1 MSKPF
6 NCVTVGNP
14 NAGKSTLFN
23 ALTGSD
29 QHVGNWAGVTV
40 EKKTGRFE
48 VDGLEINLTD
58 LPGIYDL
65 TAANDACDC
74 SVDEKIAQE
83 YLAENQVDCI
93 INLVDAG
100 NIERHLFLTTQLLEF
115 SEPVVILL
123 NKYDVALK
131 RNIDIDT
138 GRLSDI
144 LGCPVIAVCSKNEAD
159 IEKVKAVIVDIL
171 VNEPVMNHGSVRY
184 PEAVEREIA
193 KQIGKG
199 AATKGH
205 ALTQVTK
212 KHDCGTSVLSS
223 DGQELET
230 LIAGARYQFIDQ
242 AISRSVKS
250 ERVVTFSDKFD
261 KLALHPVL
269 GIPVFLF
276 MMYLMF
282 MLSINVGSAF
292 IDFFDISAGALF
304 VDHFGALLS
313 DIGTPAWLVTILA
326 GGVGQ
331 GIQTVATFIPVIAAL
346 FLVLSLLETS
356 GYMARAAFV
365 VDGLMSKIGLP
376 GKAFVPMIVGFGCNV
391 PAIMATRTLGNE
403 RERIVTGMMAPFM
416 SCGARLSVYALFAAA
431 FFPHSGQNLVF
442 LLYLIGIA
450 AAVGTGLL
458 LRVTVLPGESST
470 AVMELPDYELP
481 KFMPVM
487 RRTWQR
493 TKSFLFGAGKTI
505 VIVVTIL
512 NFINAI
518 GVDGSF
524 GNEDT
529 SNSVLSVASQKVTP
543 VFEPLGLKEDN
554 WQATVG
560 IITGVFAKEVVV
572 GTLNN
577 LYSPSAADD
586 ELTPLRDSF
595 KQAVST
601 IPENLFGIK
610 LDDPLSLD
618 VGDVGNLDNAAA
630 EQEVDKS
637 TYAAIQKGFGSEAAA
652 FSYLLFIL
660 LYTPCV
666 AALGALVSE
675 FGAKWA
681 RFCALWTLALAYGSA
696 TVCYQLLTIK
706 EHPVQSVAW
715 AAFFASALYVFYLWL
730 KRKGKKAQQI
740 IPDVRIVAE

>member
-1 MSKPF
+1 MSKQF

-23 ALTGSD
+23 ALTGSN
-29 QHVGNWAGVTV
+29 QHVGNWSGVTV

-48 VDGLEINLTD
+48 IDGLKIDLTD

-65 TAANDACDC
+65 TAANDGCDC
-74 SVDEKIAQE
+74 SIDEKIAQE
-83 YLAENQVDCI
+83 FLAEKSVDCI
-93 INLVDAG
+93 INLVDAS

-115 SEPVVILL
+115 GEPVIVLL
-123 NKYDVALK
+123 NKYDVAQK

-138 GRLSDI
+138 TQLSNT

-159 IEKVKAVIVDIL
+159 IAKVKATIVDEL
-171 VNEPVMNHGSVRY
+171 TNGSTMSEFSIQYDDV
-184 PEAVEREIA
+184 VEREIVR
-193 KQIGKG
+193 QLENG
-199 AATKGH
+199 APTKGH

-212 KHDCGTSVLSS
+212 KQDCNTSILSS
-223 DGQELET
+223 DGQDLET
-230 LIAGARYQFIDQ
+230 LIASARYQFIDQ
-242 AISRSVKS
+242 AMTNAVKS
-250 ERVVTFSDKFD
+250 EKVITFTDKFD

-276 MMYLMF
+276 MMYMMF
-282 MLSINVGSAF
+282 MLSINVGSSF

-313 DIGTPAWLVTILA
+313 NIGTPAWLVTILA

-346 FLVLSLLETS
+346 FLVLSLLESS

-577 LYSPSAADD
+577 LYSPSESDD
-586 ELTPLRDSF
+586 ELTPLSDSF
-595 KQAVST
+595 HQAVKT

-610 LDDPLSLD
+610 LEDPLSMD
-618 VGDVGNLDNAAA
+618 VGDVGNLDKAAA
-630 EQEVDKS
+630 EQEVDKT
-637 TYAAIQKGFGSEAAA
+637 TYTAIQNGFGSEAAA

-681 RFCALWTLALAYGSA
+681 RFAALWTLGLAYGSA
-696 TVCYQLLTIK
+696 TICYQLLTIK
-706 EHPVQSVAW
+706 EHPVQSLAW
-715 AAFFASALYVFYLWL
+715 IAFFVAALYVFYIWL
-730 KRKGKKAQQI
+730 KKKGKRAQQI
-740 IPDVRIVAE
+740 IPNVRIVAE

>member
-1 MSKPF
+1 MSKQY

-23 ALTGSD
+23 ALTGSN
-29 QHVGNWAGVTV
+29 QHVGNWSGVTV
-40 EKKTGRFE
+40 EKKTGRFD

-65 TAANDACDC
+65 TAANEGCDC
-74 SVDEKIAQE
+74 SIDERIAQE
-83 YLAENQVDCI
+83 FLADKSVDCI
-93 INLVDAG
+93 INLVDAS

-115 SEPVVILL
+115 GEPVIVLL

-131 RNIDIDT
+131 RKINIDT
-138 GRLSDI
+138 KQLSAT
-144 LGCPVIAVCSKNEAD
+144 LGCPVIAVCSKNDGD
-159 IEKVKAVIVDIL
+159 IEKVKALITDVL
-171 VNEPVMNHGSVRY
+171 VNQSKACSFSIDYDEV
-184 PEAVEREIA
+184 VEREIA
-193 KQIGKG
+193 KHIEAG
-199 AATKGH
+199 ALTKGH
-205 ALTQVTK
+205 ALTQLTK
-212 KHDCGTSVLSS
+212 KQDCNTRISS
-223 DGQELET
+223 DGQDLET
-230 LIAGARYQFIDQ
+230 LIASARYQFIDQ
-242 AISRSVKS
+242 AMSTAVQSDKI
-250 ERVVTFSDKFD
+250 VTFTDKFD
-261 KLALHPVL
+261 KFALHPVL
-269 GIPVFLF
+269 GIPIFLF
-276 MMYLMF
+276 MMYMMF

-304 VDHFGALLS
+304 VDHFGALLTN
-313 DIGTPAWLVTILA
+313 IGSPAWLVTILA

-346 FLVLSLLETS
+346 FLVLSLLESS

-442 LLYLIGIA
+442 LLYLIGIL

-470 AVMELPDYELP
+470 AVMELPDYERP

-529 SNSVLSVASQKVTP
+529 SNSLLSVASQKVTP

-577 LYSPSAADD
+577 LYSPSSDGDD
-586 ELTPLRDSF
+586 TLTPLSESLHE
-595 KQAVST
+595 AVST

-610 LDDPLSLD
+610 LEDPLSID
-618 VGDVGNLDNAAA
+618 VGDVTDLDQAAQ
-630 EQEVDKS
+630 EQEVDKT
-637 TYAAIQKGFGSEAAA
+637 TYSAIQQGFGSEAAA

-681 RFCALWTLALAYGSA
+681 RFAAFWTLGLAYGSA
-696 TVCYQLLTIK
+696 TICYQLLTIE
-706 EHPVQSVAW
+706 EHPVQSVSW
-715 AAFFASALYVFYLWL
+715 VAFFVIALYVFYIWL
-730 KRKGKKAQQI
+730 KKKGKKAQQI
-740 IPDVRIVAE
+740 IPNVRIVAE

>member
-1 MSKPF
+1 MSKQY

-23 ALTGSD
+23 ALTGAN
-29 QHVGNWAGVTV
+29 QHVGNWSGVTV

-48 VDGLEINLTD
+48 LDDLKINLTD

-65 TAANDACDC
+65 TAANESCDC
-74 SVDEKIAQE
+74 SIDEKIAQE
-83 YLAENQVDCI
+83 FLADTTVDCI
-93 INLVDAG
+93 INLVDAS

-115 SEPVVILL
+115 GEPVIVLL

-131 RNIDIDT
+131 RNIDINTDE
-138 GRLSDI
+138 LSKT
-144 LGCPVIAVCSKNEAD
+144 LGCPVIAVCSKNDKD
-159 IEKVKAVIVDIL
+159 IAKVKAIIADTLENSSTEITSSIKYDEV
-171 VNEPVMNHGSVRY
+171 
-184 PEAVEREIA
+184 VEREIV
-193 KQIGKG
+193 QQLENG
-199 AATKGH
+199 AATRGH
-205 ALTQVTK
+205 ALTLITK
-212 KHDCGTSVLSS
+212 KQDCHSPVLSS
-223 DGQELET
+223 GGQDLET
-230 LIAGARYQFIDQ
+230 LIASARYQFIDEV
-242 AISRSVKS
+242 ISKSVKS
-250 ERVVTFSDKFD
+250 QKVVTFTDKFD
-261 KLALHPVL
+261 KFALHPVL

-313 DIGTPAWLVTILA
+313 NFGTPAWLVTILA

-346 FLVLSLLETS
+346 FLVLSLLESS

-431 FFPHSGQNLVF
+431 FFPNSGQNMVF
-442 LLYLIGIA
+442 LLYLIGIL

-470 AVMELPDYELP
+470 AVMELPDYEMP

-577 LYSPSAADD
+577 LYSPSASDD
-586 ELTPLRDSF
+586 ELTPLSESF
-595 KQAVST
+595 AEAAKT
-601 IPENLFGIK
+601 IPANLFGIK
-610 LDDPLSLD
+610 FEDPLSM
-618 VGDVGNLDNAAA
+618 DVGNVTDLNKAAE
-630 EQEVDKS
+630 EQEVDTT

-681 RFCALWTLALAYGSA
+681 RFAAFWTLGLAYGSA
-696 TVCYQLLTIK
+696 TICYQLLTIK
-706 EHPVQSVAW
+706 EHPIQSVAW
-715 AAFFASALYVFYLWL
+715 VIFFTVALYVFYLWL
-730 KRKGKKAQQI
+730 KKKGKKAQQI
-740 IPDVRIVAE
+740 IPNVRIVAE

>member
-23 ALTGSD
+23 ALTGSN
-29 QHVGNWAGVTV
+29 QQIGNWSGVTV
-40 EKKTGRFE
+40 EKKTGKFD
-48 VDGLEINLTD
+48 VDGQSIILTD

-65 TAANDACDC
+65 TAANDSCDC
-74 SVDEKIAQE
+74 SIDEKIAQDF
-83 YLAENQVDCI
+83 LADQTVDCI
-93 INLVDAG
+93 INLVDAS
-100 NIERHLFLTTQLLEF
+100 NIERHLFLTTQLIEF
-115 SEPVVILL
+115 GEPVIVIL
-123 NKYDVALK
+123 NKYDVAIK

-138 GRLSDI
+138 KVLSDT
-144 LGCPVIAVCSKNEAD
+144 LGCPVIAVCSKSEQD
-159 IEKVKAVIVDIL
+159 IKKVKATIIDVL
-171 VNEPVMNHGSVRY
+171 KHGVSNNKIAIQYDAV
-184 PEAVEREIA
+184 VEREIA
-193 KQIGKG
+193 AQMKDGVS
-199 AATKGH
+199 TRGH
-205 ALTQVTK
+205 ALTQLTK
-212 KHDCGTSVLSS
+212 KKNCHASVLPSN
-223 DGQELET
+223 GQDIET
-230 LIAGARYQFIDQ
+230 LIASTRYQFVDQ
-242 AISRSVKS
+242 IISHSIRSEKV
-250 ERVVTFSDKFD
+250 RTFTDKFD
-261 KLALHPVL
+261 KFALHPVL

-304 VDHFGALLS
+304 VDHFGALLT

-346 FLVLSLLETS
+346 FLVLSLLESS

-450 AAVGTGLL
+450 AAIGTGLL
-458 LRVTVLPGESST
+458 LRVTVLPGESNTS
-470 AVMELPDYELP
+470 VMELPDYELP

-518 GVDGSF
+518 GIDGSF

-543 VFEPLGLKEDN
+543 VFGPLGLKDDN

-577 LYSPSAADD
+577 LYSPSSQNN
-586 ELTPLRDSF
+586 ELTPLSDSF
-595 KQAVST
+595 SEAAAT

-610 LDDPLSLD
+610 LEDPLSMD
-618 VGDVGNLDNAAA
+618 VGDVTNLDNAAQ
-630 EQEVDKS
+630 EQEVDLS

-681 RFCALWTLALAYGSA
+681 RFAAFWTLGLAYGAA
-696 TVCYQLLTIK
+696 TICYQLLTIK
-706 EHPVQSVAW
+706 EHPIQSISWVV
-715 AAFFASALYVFYLWL
+715 FFTVALYVFYLWL
-730 KRKGKKAQQI
+730 KKKGKKAQQI
-740 IPDVRIVAE
+740 IPNVRVVTE